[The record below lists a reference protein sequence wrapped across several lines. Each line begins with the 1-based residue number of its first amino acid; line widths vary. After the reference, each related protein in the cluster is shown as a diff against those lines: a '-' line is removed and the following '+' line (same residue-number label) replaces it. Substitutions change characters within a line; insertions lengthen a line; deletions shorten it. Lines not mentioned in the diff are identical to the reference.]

1 MRRPVSA
8 LAVLFATVIATAALA
23 QPPPSSNY
31 TAVEA
36 TSARPVQL
44 GYYASAH
51 KNTCA
56 PAPIPTIRIIEA
68 PKSGTLMVRRALLTT
83 NKIVGC
89 PSLKTP
95 AQVVFYQAHAGATG
109 SDHVVYEVKDFEG
122 RAGIYDVTVNIKEAP
137 KPPSVPEKQKI

>member
-8 LAVLFATVIATAALA
+8 LAVLCASVIASAALA
-23 QPPPSSNY
+23 QAPPNSNY

-51 KNTCA
+51 KTTCA
-56 PAPIPTIRIIEA
+56 PAPIPTIRIVEA
-68 PKSGTLMVRRALLTT
+68 PKSGTLMVRRALLATD
-83 NKIVGC
+83 KIVGC
-89 PSLKTP
+89 PNLKTP
-95 AQVVFYQAHAGATG
+95 AQVVFYQAHAGAAG

-122 RAGIYDVTVNIKEAP
+122 RAEIYDVTINIKEAP
-137 KPPSVPEKQKI
+137 EPPSVPEKQKI